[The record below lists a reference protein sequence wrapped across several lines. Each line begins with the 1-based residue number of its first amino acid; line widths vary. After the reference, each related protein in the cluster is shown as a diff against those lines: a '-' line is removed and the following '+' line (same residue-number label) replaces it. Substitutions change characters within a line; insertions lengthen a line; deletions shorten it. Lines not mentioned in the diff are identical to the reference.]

1 MTAFSESAVV
11 QKMVRADL
19 AVSVLVNRACHRTY
33 IRRFFA
39 AVSRLGDGV
48 LWYVIMALLPLLY
61 GVAGLATTVHM
72 LLSGVVALAIY
83 KLIKQHT
90 ERARPFAVTSKILR
104 GTAPLDE
111 YSFPSGHTLHAV
123 VFTLTAC
130 SAHPELALALVPFAL
145 CVAASRIVL
154 GLHFLTDVIAGAAI
168 GVAIVYLLAPIGAE
182 LRGSLA
188 FVDAAIGF

>member
-1 MTAFSESAVV
+1 MAAFSESAVV

-19 AVSVLVNRACHRTY
+19 AVSVLVNRVCHREY
-33 IRRFFA
+33 LRRFFA

-48 LWYVIMALLPLLY
+48 LWYVVMALLPLLY
-61 GVAGLATTVHM
+61 GVSGLVTTVHM
-72 LLSGVVALAIY
+72 LLSGVIALGIY
-83 KLIKQHT
+83 KLNKQHT

-130 SAHPELALALVPFAL
+130 SAHPELVLALVPFAL

-168 GVAIVYLLAPIGAE
+168 GVSIVYLLAPIGAE
-182 LRGSLA
+182 LRGSLV